1 MEAQDEFLLP
11 TNQPVVLD
19 NGSGILKAGY
29 AGDEKPKCVFPS
41 IVGRPKHQ
49 RVMAGSLEGDL
60 FIGSQAQ
67 EHRGMLLISYPMEH
81 GLVVNWED
89 MEQVWSSVFK
99 DHLKTSVEE
108 HPVLVTEPPMNP
120 RRSREK
126 LAEIFFETFNVPA
139 LFISTQAVLSLYASG
154 KTTGVVLD
162 SGDGVT
168 HCVPVYEG
176 FALPH
181 AIRRADL
188 AGRDVTRHLQLL
200 LRKAGTSFTT
210 SAEMQIVQQIKEECC
225 YVAFDPAKEEDDPPV
240 PKTYRLP
247 DGSSIQIGPESFR
260 APEILFRPER
270 VGHEFG
276 GLHDMVVESI
286 NMSDMDLRRTLYQ
299 NILLSGG
306 TTMMEGLGKRLLNE
320 VKNKCAVKDMKIKIL
335 APPERKFSTWIGGSI
350 LASLGTFRRMS
361 ITAEEYKDDSGDKR
375 ELIHS
380 KTFF

>member
-1 MEAQDEFLLP
+1 MSGNDDEFLLP
-11 TNQPVVLD
+11 TNQPIVLD
-19 NGSGILKAGY
+19 NGSGLLKAGF
-29 AGDEKPKCVFPS
+29 AGDNEPKCVFPS
-41 IVGRPKHQ
+41 IVGRPKHV
-49 RVMAGSLEGDL
+49 RAMAGALEGDL

-67 EHRGMLLISYPMEH
+67 EHRGMLAITRPMEH
-81 GLVVNWED
+81 GLVSNWED
-89 MEQVWSSVFK
+89 MEQVWSSVYT
-99 DHLKTSVEE
+99 DHLKTTAEE
-108 HPVLVTEPPMNP
+108 HPLLVTEAPMNP

-126 LAEIFFETFNVPA
+126 MAEIFFETFGVPS
-139 LFISTQAVLSLYASG
+139 LFISMQAVLALYASG

-168 HCVPVYEG
+168 HCVPMYEG

-181 AIRRADL
+181 SIRRIDL
-188 AGRDVTRHLQLL
+188 AGRDVTKQLQFH

-225 YVAFDPAKEEDDPPV
+225 HVAFDPIKEEDDPQA
-240 PKTYRLP
+240 PKSYRLP
-247 DGSSIQIGPESFR
+247 DGTSIQIGTEAFR
-260 APEILFRPER
+260 APEILFQPHL
-270 VGHEFG
+270 VGKEFG

-286 NMSDMDLRRTLYQ
+286 GMSDIDLRRTLYQ
-299 NILLSGG
+299 SILLSGG

-320 VKNKCAVKDMKIKIL
+320 VKNKCVKDMKIKIL

-361 ITAEEYKDDSGDKR
+361 ISAEEYKDDSADKR
-375 ELIHS
+375 QLIHS